1 MSEETYSLLGLLAA
15 IILVVGLF
23 IVIVADQRDELKA
36 EAVKRGFAEWI
47 VTGQNQ
53 TEFKWRDKQ

>member
-1 MSEETYSLLGLLAA
+1 MSEETYNRWLGLLAT
-15 IILVVGLF
+15 IILAVGLF
-23 IVIVADQRDELKA
+23 IVADQRDELKA

-47 VTGQNQ
+47 VTGQNE

>member
-1 MSEETYSLLGLLAA
+1 MSENTHGWLGLLML
-15 IILVVGLF
+15 ILALVCAF
-23 IVIVADQRDELKA
+23 MVAEQRDDLKQ

-53 TEFKWRDKQ
+53 TEFKWKEKQ

>member
-1 MSEETYSLLGLLAA
+1 MSEETYNRWLGLLAT
-15 IILVVGLF
+15 IILAVGLF
-23 IVIVADQRDELKA
+23 IVADQRDELKA

>member
-1 MSEETYSLLGLLAA
+1 MSEQTYDWIGLMMLILAGVCVF
-15 IILVVGLF
+15 LV
-23 IVIVADQRDELKA
+23 AEQRDDLKQ

-53 TEFKWRDKQ
+53 TEFKWKEKQ

>member
-1 MSEETYSLLGLLAA
+1 MSEETYNRWLGLLAT
-15 IILVVGLF
+15 IILAVGLF
-23 IVIVADQRDELKA
+23 IVADQRDELKA

-53 TEFKWRDKQ
+53 TEFKWKEKQ

>member
-1 MSEETYSLLGLLAA
+1 MSEQLASLLGLLAV
-15 IILVVGLF
+15 IIITFCLFLV
-23 IVIVADQRDELKA
+23 AEQRDELKA

-53 TEFKWRDKQ
+53 TEFKWKEKQ